1 MTVSWDSNTAK
12 KSKVLEPRKRRKQTG
27 VKSVKPLVVFFVEG
41 QSEKSYIK
49 ALREFRYDNK
59 VAFEFPNERGT
70 SLKNLVDAC
79 RRAAK
84 AGKLRGSSGTWIVCD
99 VDRNEDHF
107 DDCDKWQRK
116 DKEKNRI
123 ALSNPCLEYWL
134 LLHFTSSPK
143 CSSANAALGELKRH
157 WPEYK
162 KGLEPSKG
170 FEEKIVEKTD
180 DAVERETTRQSSMRR
195 DPSAWPDGP
204 GSQMPA
210 LIAWLDELL
219 EGTRKG

>member
-1 MTVSWDSNTAK
+1 MAK
-12 KSKVLEPRKRRKQTG
+12 KSTVLAHRGRRGRAGTLRP
-27 VKSVKPLVVFFVEG
+27 KPLVVFCVEG
-41 QSEKSYIK
+41 QSEESYIK
-49 ALREFRYDNK
+49 ALRELRYNDEI
-59 VAFEFPNERGT
+59 AFQFPLERGT
-70 SLKNLVDAC
+70 SLKNLLEAC
-79 RRAAK
+79 RLAANNPDCRDS
-84 AGKLRGSSGTWIVCD
+84 AAYWIVCD
-99 VDRNEDHF
+99 VDRNRDHA
-107 DDCDKWQRK
+107 DDLDGWLQEAR
-116 DKEKNRI
+116 NRI

-143 CSSANAALGELKRH
+143 CSNAANAKKELKRH
-157 WPEYK
+157 RPEYR
-162 KGLEPSKG
+162 KGLGPSDK
-170 FEEKIVEKTD
+170 FWERIVEKTD